1 MDRKQY
7 STVWKNICLVT
18 QMILT
23 VIFVVSVFLLNALI
37 AKNMLDTS
45 DISNGNYQD
54 SGCYSQLFKER
65 TDSLIEFLKL
75 RDKFEDNGKYQP
87 NKVIN
92 VSDYA
97 KNSTLHTKSTS
108 DNHVLVITQDNSGN
122 YSYADGS
129 SIGDTPADGSAPQGD
144 QAAGGTAASGDQSV
158 PQGSSSA
165 ANSEKAGSSAT
176 TAIAGSDAKTTAKTD
191 GKADAKA
198 DTKADTNPSK
208 DDLRKQKDKMRAAAR
223 LSNYVLSDLVS
234 WSKSGYTTQNGVIQ
248 EQYLPI
254 AGKSIAD
261 SLKDGEI
268 TRDQANSLYAALG
281 QTLTNIGG
289 DESTYKKGLNEFQTE
304 DTNLTYSYSENGQV
318 VYSNVDLTEDAL
330 AYARAKGSYIY
341 YNDTNLKFRTNVN
354 GMDQYFYNTLD
365 SVLSGMGNDAQ
376 LMIAVDTNFPQQD
389 VFTTMKH
396 EYSTLHPWILI
407 SIILLVIS
415 IFGWII
421 TLVYLTM
428 AAGHKENDSNI
439 TLVFGDRVKTEIFFA
454 LFVIMTVALIAIS
467 FAASESQWDVP
478 GMLVMAGVSAFIYD
492 VVFLIF
498 YLSMVRRIKAEVL
511 WEDSLI
517 YWILR
522 STKRV
527 LHTGKSALRVI
538 VIYLLNILAFL
549 LAAYLAFAVKN
560 AFAFLMLMVIVV
572 AEGILY
578 LRNVVQHQEIMK
590 GIEKITNGDLSYK
603 LPLDTLHGDNCELA
617 EAVNSIGDGL
627 RNAVDES
634 TKNERMKADLITNVS
649 HDIKTPLTSIINYVN
664 LLKIEPIE
672 DKRIQEYIHILDD
685 KSQRLKQLTED
696 LVEASRISSGNIT
709 LQMTKI
715 NLVELIYQ
723 TGGEFNEKFEA
734 KDLTTITKLP
744 KDAVIIMADGRRIWR
759 VVENLYNNVAKYAL
773 AHTRVYVT
781 MDKLEH
787 SVRFEIKNISEQP
800 LSVDTTDL
808 TERFVRGDESR
819 TTEGSG
825 LGLSIA
831 RNLTTLMGGKFDIEL
846 DGDLFTATII
856 FPLVEE

>member
-1 MDRKQY
+1 MDKKQY
-7 STVWKNICLVT
+7 STVWKNICLVI

-45 DISNGNYQD
+45 DISNGHYQD
-54 SGCYSQLFKER
+54 SGCYSELFKQR
-65 TDSLIEFLKL
+65 TDNLLEFLKL
-75 RDKFEDNGKYQP
+75 RDKFEKDGKYDP
-87 NKVIN
+87 DKVIN
-92 VSDYA
+92 VTDYA
-97 KNSTLHTKSTS
+97 KNSTLHSKSTAN
-108 DNHVLVITQDNSGN
+108 NHVLVIAQDTAGK
-122 YSYADGS
+122 YSYVDGS
-129 SIGDTPADGSAPQGD
+129 STGDASTDASSAQGD
-144 QAAGGTAASGDQSV
+144 QAAEGASPAGNQTVAGAQAAEGGSTT
-158 PQGSSSA
+158 
-165 ANSEKAGSSAT
+165 SESQPAAGS
-176 TAIAGSDAKTTAKTD
+176 GAKTD
-191 GKADAKA
+191 AKS
-198 DTKADTNPSK
+198 DTGRSK
-208 DDLRKQKDKMRAAAR
+208 DDLRVQKDKMRAAAR
-223 LSNYVLSDLVS
+223 LSNYVLSDLVI
-234 WSKSGYTTQNGVIQ
+234 WSKNGYTTQNGVIQ

-281 QTLTNIGG
+281 QTLTNIAGE
-289 DESTYKKGLNEFQTE
+289 ESTYKKGLNEFQTE
-304 DTNLTYSYSENGQV
+304 DTNLTYTYTESGQV
-318 VYSNVDLTEDAL
+318 IYSNVDLTEDAL
-330 AYARAKGSYIY
+330 AYARAKGSYMY
-341 YNDTNLKFRTNVN
+341 YNDANLKFRTNVN

-365 SVLSGMGNDAQ
+365 SVLSGLGNGAQ
-376 LMIAVDTNFPQQD
+376 LMVAVDTNFPQQD
-389 VFTTMKH
+389 AFTTMKQ

-439 TLVFGDRVKTEIFFA
+439 TMVFGDRIKTEIFFA
-454 LFVIMTVALIAIS
+454 LFVMMTVALIAIS

-511 WEDSLI
+511 WEDSLT

-538 VIYLLNILAFL
+538 LIYILNILAFIF
-549 LAAYLAFAVKN
+549 AAYLGFALKNVFAV
-560 AFAFLMLMVIVV
+560 LILLIMIV
-572 AEGILY
+572 AEGVFY

-590 GIEKITNGDLSYK
+590 GIETITNGDLSYK

-744 KDAVIIMADGRRIWR
+744 KDAVVIMADGRRIWR
-759 VVENLYNNVAKYAL
+759 VVENLYNNVAKYAM

-781 MDKLEH
+781 MDKLAH
-787 SVRFEIKNISEQP
+787 DVRFEIKNISEQP
-800 LSVDTTDL
+800 LNLETPDL

>member
-1 MDRKQY
+1 MDKKQY
-7 STVWKNICLVT
+7 STVWKNICLVI
-18 QMILT
+18 QLILT

-37 AKNMLDTS
+37 AKNMLDSS
-45 DISNGNYQD
+45 DVSNGKFED
-54 SGCYSQLFKER
+54 SGCYSELFKQR
-65 TDSLIEFLKL
+65 TDSLLEFLKL
-75 RDKFEDNGKYQP
+75 RDKFENDGQYDP
-87 NKVIN
+87 DKVIN
-92 VSDYA
+92 VTDYA
-97 KNSTLHTKSTS
+97 KNSTLHTK
-108 DNHVLVITQDNSGN
+108 DEANNHVLVITQDTAGK
-122 YSYADGS
+122 YSYMDGS
-129 SIGDTPADGSAPQGD
+129 SSSETSTETTSTQSAQTAEGAPAEGAP
-144 QAAGGTAASGDQSV
+144 AAGDVVTGNQDTAGNDVKSASG
-158 PQGSSSA
+158 
-165 ANSEKAGSSAT
+165 E
-176 TAIAGSDAKTTAKTD
+176 
-191 GKADAKA
+191 
-198 DTKADTNPSK
+198 SK
-208 DDLRKQKDKMRAAAR
+208 EDIRSKKEKMRAAAR

-234 WSKSGYTTQNGVIQ
+234 WAKTGYTTQNGVIQ
-248 EQYLPI
+248 ELYKPI
-254 AGKSIAD
+254 GGKSIAD
-261 SLKDGEI
+261 SLQDGEI
-268 TRDQANSLYAALG
+268 TRDQANSLYGALG
-281 QTLTNIGG
+281 QTLTNIGS
-289 DESTYKKGLNEFQTE
+289 EETAYKKGLNEFQTE
-304 DTNLTYSYSENGQV
+304 DTNLTYTYSENGQV
-318 VYSNVDLTEDAL
+318 IYSNVNLTEDAL
-330 AYARAKGSYIY
+330 AYARAKGSYMY

-365 SVLSGMGNDAQ
+365 NILSGMGNGAQ
-376 LMIAVDTNFPQQD
+376 LMIAVDTKFPQQD
-389 VFTTMKH
+389 AFTTMRQ
-396 EYSTLHPWILI
+396 EYNTLHPWILI
-407 SIILLVIS
+407 SIILLVVS

-421 TLVYLTM
+421 SLVYLTM
-428 AAGHKENDSNI
+428 AAGHRENDSNI
-439 TLVFGDRVKTEIFFA
+439 TLVFGDRVKTELFFG
-454 LFVIMTVALIAIS
+454 LFVIVSVALIAIS

-492 VVFLIF
+492 VVFLVF
-498 YLSMVRRIKAEVL
+498 YLSMVRRIKANAL
-511 WEDSLI
+511 WKDSLTF
-517 YWILR
+517 WIWR

-527 LHTGKSALRVI
+527 VHTGKSALRVI
-538 VIYLLNILAFL
+538 VVYMLNVMAFV
-549 LAAYLAFAVKN
+549 LAAYLGFALKNPFAVLI
-560 AFAFLMLMVIVV
+560 LMIMIV
-572 AEGILY
+572 AEGVLY

-590 GIEKITNGDLSYK
+590 GIEKITTGDLSYK
-603 LPLDTLHGDNCELA
+603 LPLDNLHGDNCELA
-617 EAVNSIGDGL
+617 EAVNSIGAGL

-759 VVENLYNNVAKYAL
+759 VVENLYNNVAKYAM

-787 SVRFEIKNISEQP
+787 DVRFEIKNISEQP
-800 LSVDTTDL
+800 LNVETTDL